1 MQEEIKDKI
10 EDVKE
15 GTARVANKVDEG
27 MQKTMGFFA
36 PITDKISSLVLGFG
50 EIIITIA
57 LVFGLAIEVMN
68 GLSVMGEVGFIDGLL
83 QMLQGII
90 SVVMAALILFL
101 LFAIKKN
108 TDKK

>member
-1 MQEEIKDKI
+1 MNEEIKDKI

-15 GTARVANKVDEG
+15 GTAKVASKVDESV
-27 MQKTMGFFA
+27 QKTMNFFS
-36 PITDKISSLVLGFG
+36 PITDKISSVVLGFG

-57 LVFGLAIEVMN
+57 LVFGLVLEVFN
-68 GLSVMGEVGFIDGLL
+68 GLSLMGESFIDGLI
-83 QMLQGII
+83 QMLQGMI
-90 SVVMAALILFL
+90 SVVMASLILFL